1 MSMMMPVPMDTVPS
15 MLFMVAMSCVAIAVM
30 QKPLCKSMN
39 GFEDECDD
47 IADLG
52 FPAAVALACSAMCLC
67 CMTHMGML
75 GRGSML
81 GGGMGGYG
89 GYGGIF

>member
-1 MSMMMPVPMDTVPS
+1 MMPMPMDTVPS
-15 MLFMVAMSCVAIAVM
+15 MLFMVATSCVVLAMM

-39 GFEDECDD
+39 GFESECSDV
-47 IADLG
+47 ADLG
-52 FPAAVALACSAMCLC
+52 FPAAGALACSAMCLC

-75 GRGSML
+75 GRSSMM

-89 GYGGIF
+89 GGYGMF